1 MELKPLLIENARLLG
16 GETGSL
22 LVLAGRIAAQTPA
35 GTPDGAERVD
45 AKGQWLAPGI
55 IDLGVFATDKPAFH
69 FGGIT
74 RAALMPD
81 GGRPLDDPG
90 LVERAAKGG
99 KPDLWV
105 HPLAA
110 ATKRL
115 DGRELAEI
123 ALMKSAGEIG
133 RASCRERGGQDV

>member
-1 MELKPLLIENARLLG
+1 
-16 GETGSL
+16 
-22 LVLAGRIAAQTPA
+22 
-35 GTPDGAERVD
+35 
-45 AKGQWLAPGI
+45 
-55 IDLGVFATDKPAFH
+55 
-69 FGGIT
+69 
-74 RAALMPD
+74 MPD

-123 ALMKSAGEIG
+123 ALRKSAGARAVATGRARVADAGVVRRLPADAAAPGLTVIAHAEDEGRPPAAAHG
-133 RASCRERGGQDV
+133 RASRRGDGGRDGCISVEPLSE

>member
-22 LVLAGRIAAQTPA
+22 LVVAGRIAAQTPA

-74 RAALMPD
+74 RAALMPA
-81 GGRPLDDPG
+81 GGRS
-90 LVERAAKGG
+90 EE
-99 KPDLWV
+99 
-105 HPLAA
+105 H
-110 ATKRL
+110 TS
-115 DGRELAEI
+115 
-123 ALMKSAGEIG
+123 ALQSLMRHSYAVFCLKNTNITNSTSSITF
-133 RASCRERGGQDV
+133 R

>member
-1 MELKPLLIENARLLG
+1 MAASPRLDPT
-16 GETGSL
+16 E
-22 LVLAGRIAAQTPA
+22 
-35 GTPDGAERVD
+35 TPDGTETVD
-45 AKGQWLAPGI
+45 ARSQWLAPGI

-81 GGRPLDDPG
+81 AGPLDEPG

-110 ATKRL
+110 ATK
-115 DGRELAEI
+115 GLAGTRTRRNRPDET
-123 ALMKSAGEIG
+123 GG
-133 RASCRERGGQDV
+133 RARHRHRSQPHRRQRRDAPRPRLRRLARPRHDHPRRG